1 MPRTSTIQNL
11 LLCLLLPLASS
22 CAALA
27 PLLGRTVAHGQ
38 IDLRSCRF
46 PNHSTEL
53 LCGKYEVHE
62 NRLAKSGRTITL
74 NVLIAP
80 ALTPNPA
87 PDPVFFLAG
96 GPGQGAARIARAGE
110 DRLMRELRRE
120 RDLVFID
127 QRGTGD
133 SNRLG
138 CAVAGDAARLQNYF
152 RDVFEAQ
159 TVIACRQRFEGS
171 YDLKFYT
178 TPIAMDDMEDVRRA
192 LGYEK
197 INLYA
202 ASYGTV
208 GALEYLRRHSDR
220 VRAAVLA
227 GVITPSAKLP
237 LQFAKGAQQAMD
249 RLIADCDADE
259 NCRATFPHLRN
270 DFSTVLEVFAKGP
283 VRFELTPP
291 QSRTTQMVMLSRG
304 VFTERLRLMLNDHS
318 SAALLPL
325 LIHRAAQGDWGPFG
339 NVAVRPSNSP
349 AYTLALGTYLTTTCS
364 ESLAFVDPLELAE
377 RTAGTFL
384 GDYRVQRH
392 LSACAEWPRGDIPET
407 FLQTVES
414 EVPVLMLSGDID
426 PATPTE
432 FGQAAARHLKNS
444 LQIILRNTPHSYT
457 LACARELTVAFISNG
472 ISERLDAACAQNIR
486 RPAFLTELPERY
498 QR

>member
-1 MPRTSTIQNL
+1 
-11 LLCLLLPLASS
+11 
-22 CAALA
+22 
-27 PLLGRTVAHGQ
+27 
-38 IDLRSCRF
+38 
-46 PNHSTEL
+46 
-53 LCGKYEVHE
+53 
-62 NRLAKSGRTITL
+62 
-74 NVLIAP
+74 
-80 ALTPNPA
+80 
-87 PDPVFFLAG
+87 
-96 GPGQGAARIARAGE
+96 
-110 DRLMRELRRE
+110 
-120 RDLVFID
+120 
-127 QRGTGD
+127 
-133 SNRLG
+133 
-138 CAVAGDAARLQNYF
+138 
-152 RDVFEAQ
+152 
-159 TVIACRQRFEGS
+159 
-171 YDLKFYT
+171 
-178 TPIAMDDMEDVRRA
+178 
-192 LGYEK
+192 
-197 INLYA
+197 
-202 ASYGTV
+202 
-208 GALEYLRRHSDR
+208 
-220 VRAAVLA
+220 
-227 GVITPSAKLP
+227 
-237 LQFAKGAQQAMD
+237 
-249 RLIADCDADE
+249 
-259 NCRATFPHLRN
+259 
-270 DFSTVLEVFAKGP
+270 
-283 VRFELTPP
+283 
-291 QSRTTQMVMLSRG
+291 MVMLSRG